1 MSEGEKSTNWLS
13 SAGASAV
20 GLGFFIL
27 ILELIFGSD
36 SGLGAACCCFG
47 VFGVV
52 AGSIVSSAGA
62 AVSSNGKMV
71 LKQDSTGQWN
81 WVANNDVEIP
91 EPVNSA
97 SHYNNQNT
105 QVMSRVISEIRG
117 GRTLQ
122 DLDENELSIIAST
135 YGINSGSKQQKI
147 EALHNSELA
156 RTGLKLGALG
166 VAAGVGAVGASR
178 IIKSGRERAIERA
191 EELREQGREKL
202 QENIEAGKYSI
213 NSKLPTSE
221 SGESATEVA
230 NNIVLDQ
237 LKVQIEKRGLTPEI
251 LLQIAD
257 SNKDGRLDADEIAIA
272 MSQATGF
279 AVPAFIVSDAMKDFD
294 VDKDGAMDINEL
306 HRLWSKLGLSEDNT
320 PEDIGADE
328 LTEPSDEAIEEQE
341 NLMEEEAVSDEE
353 IEAVFE
359 EIETAE
365 NDLAV
370 QEEAR
375 LLAEQEAARQA
386 EEEASVQTELESARL
401 EEEDANRAAEA
412 EASPEV
418 HAGSGELTDGID
430 TEFERLVLEMEG
442 ARFSSERKTLM
453 EKQTSEFLVN
463 LRIEKME
470 RTLIGDP
477 VYRSGQSVH
486 ALIDGG
492 PYVGVI
498 KIPVSHDEK
507 ILAHKAGDEIQV
519 WAKLV
524 DFSPSLK
531 RPVLEASEML

>member
-1 MSEGEKSTNWLS
+1 MSGVEQKANHFSK
-13 SAGASAV
+13 AGTTAIGIGIFV
-20 GLGFFIL
+20 M
-27 ILELIFGSD
+27 ILEAISGSE
-36 SGLGAACCCFG
+36 SGLGVACCCFG
-47 VFGVV
+47 IFGAV

-62 AVSSNGKMV
+62 AVSSNGEMV
-71 LKQDSTGQWN
+71 LKQNSTGQWEWMPN
-81 WVANNDVEIP
+81 SNIP
-91 EPVNSA
+91 EPVTNDPA
-97 SHYNNQNT
+97 ANYNDQNT
-105 QVMSRVISEIRG
+105 QIMSRLVTEIRG

-122 DLDENELSIIAST
+122 DLDDNELSIVAST
-135 YGINSGSKQQKI
+135 YGVSSGSKQQKI
-147 EALHNSELA
+147 EALHNSVLA
-156 RTGLKLGALG
+156 KSGLKLGAIG

-202 QENIEAGKYSI
+202 QQNIEAGKYNI

-230 NNIVLDQ
+230 NNIVLEQ

-306 HRLWSKLGLSEDNT
+306 HNLWSKLGLSEDDA
-320 PEDIGADE
+320 PEDTRADE
-328 LTEPSDEAIEEQE
+328 LTEPSDEEIEEQD
-341 NLMEEEAVSDEE
+341 NLMEEEVSDDE

-365 NDLAV
+365 NDVAV
-370 QEEAR
+370 QEEASVQ
-375 LLAEQEAARQA
+375 AELESSRS
-386 EEEASVQTELESARL
+386 EEEA
-401 EEEDANRAAEA
+401 ANRAADT

-418 HAGSGELTDGID
+418 YAASGELTDGID

-507 ILAHKAGDEIQV
+507 ILAYKAGDEIQV

-531 RPVLEASEML
+531 RPVLEASEIL